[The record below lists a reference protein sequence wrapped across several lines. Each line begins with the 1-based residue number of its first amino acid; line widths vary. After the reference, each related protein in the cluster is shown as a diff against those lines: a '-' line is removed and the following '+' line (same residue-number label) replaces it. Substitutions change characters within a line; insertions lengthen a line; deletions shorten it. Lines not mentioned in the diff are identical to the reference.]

1 MKGVPNL
8 TGVFIKTGKLE
19 TYIHRTKAVWRWR
32 QQFGW
37 YLHKK
42 KIDPVTHS
50 VMSNSLQPHG
60 LGMARL
66 LFLWNK
72 VFHAR
77 IPYKTKIAS
86 KPSKAWQEA
95 EKRFFSWS
103 PQKDAILPISWS
115 WTFNL
120 QIYKTIISFFF
131 LILFLLYFTLQYCI
145 GFAIHWHESTTG
157 VMSSQSWIPLL
168 LEMISLNILKAVFYI
183 LSMLVDCSSLFLYLF
198 TLKWAIFFKS
208 SCLMR
213 EGNGYRLNFTVD
225 MMW

>member
-37 YLHKK
+37 YLHKT

-50 VMSNSLQPHG
+50 VMSDSLQPHG

-131 LILFLLYFTLQYCI
+131 KFYFYFILLYNTYWFCHTLTWICHGCI
-145 GFAIHWHESTTG
+145 RA
-157 VMSSQSWIPLL
+157 P
-168 LEMISLNILKAVFYI
+168 NP
-183 LSMLVDCSSLFLYLF
+183 
-198 TLKWAIFFKS
+198 
-208 SCLMR
+208 
-213 EGNGYRLNFTVD
+213 
-225 MMW
+225 